1 MLKLQLKFYRSK
13 MKNIPL
19 FIMLVFILFSCAP
32 KEKGTDNS
40 KNKAKSG
47 QTTEEDKTAT
57 GWEEIM
63 PSVVKIDSYDGN
75 RILESGQGFFVAE
88 NLIVTK
94 YSLVSS
100 ANRAVLTPFDSNNK
114 YIASKFVAV
123 DRINDLIILQC
134 DSIKRKPIEL
144 FSGIAPN
151 SAKTSYISPSSGKT
165 IQLFTGKVLNL
176 ATVKG
181 TKLYRITNRVRK
193 SNFGMPIFVS
203 NKKTIGI
210 AFSATV
216 SYEMQ
221 SFAIPSTFISSLLE
235 KRNAE
240 PASLESLRSNSN
252 EETAAENRKIKGLV
266 LETEMGNIT
275 IRLFN
280 ETPEYRDNFIKLTK
294 EHYFDSL
301 LIHRVIS
308 NFGIQSG
315 AADTRYAEKGDLVG
329 YKGPGYTLP
338 AHIVPG
344 LFHKRGMIGSP
355 RKPDTRN
362 QRRRS
367 DGSQFYIVSGRKYF
381 DAELDDL
388 EEQNNYK
395 FSAAQR
401 QAYKTVGGAPHLD
414 GTYTVF
420 GEVISGMDIVD
431 KIVQVETD
439 QEWRPLEDIRLQ
451 KITILK

>member
-1 MLKLQLKFYRSK
+1 MNKIWLYIFA
-13 MKNIPL
+13 IL
-19 FIMLVFILFSCAP
+19 FLFSC
-32 KEKGTDNS
+32 ET
-40 KNKAKSG
+40 KNKSTENEEEQEKSA
-47 QTTEEDKTAT
+47 QTNQQQEET
-57 GWEEIM
+57 GWEDIM
-63 PSVVKIDSYDGN
+63 AAVVKIDSYDGE
-75 RILESGQGFFVAE
+75 RILESGQGFFIAD
-88 NLIVTK
+88 NLLVTK
-94 YSLVSS
+94 YSLVSNATRILFS
-100 ANRAVLTPFDSNNK
+100 PLDEKTK
-114 YIASKFVAV
+114 YETSDYVAV
-123 DRINDLIILQC
+123 DRINDIIILQC
-134 DSIKRKPIEL
+134 DNVKRKPIEL
-144 FSGIAPN
+144 FPGKAPN
-151 SAKTSYISPSSGKT
+151 SAKTIYILPSSGKT

-176 ATVKG
+176 ATVRG

-203 NKKTIGI
+203 NKKAIGL

-221 SFAIPSTFISSLLE
+221 SFAVPSNFIASLLE
-235 KRNAE
+235 NRNKV
-240 PASLESLRSNSN
+240 PASLESLRSNTS
-252 EETAAENRKIKGLV
+252 EEVAAENRKIKGLV
-266 LETEMGNIT
+266 LETDMGNIT

-280 ETPEYRDNFIKLTK
+280 ETPEYRDNFIKLVK
-294 EHYFDSL
+294 EHFYDSL
-301 LIHRVIS
+301 LIHRVIKD
-308 NFGIQSG
+308 FGIQSG
-315 AADTRYAEKGDLVG
+315 AADSRYAGKGDLVG

-362 QRRRS
+362 ERRRS

-381 DAELDDL
+381 DAELNDL

-401 QAYKTVGGAPHLD
+401 EAYKTVGGAPHLD

-420 GEVISGMDIVD
+420 GEVISGMDVVD

-439 QEWRPLEDIRLQ
+439 NEWRPLEDIRLK